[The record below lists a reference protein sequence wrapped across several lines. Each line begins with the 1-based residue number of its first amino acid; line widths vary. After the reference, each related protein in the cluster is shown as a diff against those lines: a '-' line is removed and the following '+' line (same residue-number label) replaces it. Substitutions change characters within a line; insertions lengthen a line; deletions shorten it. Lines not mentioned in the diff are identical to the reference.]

1 MLGILLAVDD
11 GLLQVVPGQEAVRA
25 IDGPRMTSVD
35 YRGDLGIAAAPDG
48 GAWVYDNERWTQSW
62 TGDASFARVTPDG
75 GLLVGTHGAQL
86 HRSDDRGAS
95 WEQIEGL
102 QNVVKHRKMVPPAG
116 HKQAYIAGVLFPKDG
131 MLIGIAGGATWYT
144 RDGGTSWLQR
154 SDGLDPMLHALQE
167 HPEQADR
174 LFATADTGIYRS
186 DDGGYSWVQSL
197 GGLDRSWGGSIAVM
211 PGTPDVLLLAAAR
224 HAPGEEGA
232 LFRSPNGGVTWARVT
247 LETNAGTASDSDRGA
262 GGDDWPRI
270 PCVTRL
276 WDSEDTAFASAGDK
290 VWASHD
296 TGRNWMPLAMGL
308 PPANA
313 IAAAF

>member
-11 GLLQVVPGQEAVRA
+11 GLLQVIPGQEAVHA
-25 IDGPRMTSVD
+25 IDGPRMTGVD
-35 YRGDLGIAAAPDG
+35 YRGDLAIAIAPG
-48 GAWVYDNERWTQSW
+48 EGAWVYDDEQWKQSW
-62 TGDASFARVTPDG
+62 TGDPSFARVTPDG
-75 GLLVGTHGAQL
+75 SLLVGTHGVQL
-86 HRSDDRGAS
+86 YRSEDRGVT
-95 WEQIEGL
+95 WQEVEGL
-102 QNVVKHRKMVPPAG
+102 QNVVKHRKMVPPTG
-116 HKQAYIAGVLFPKDG
+116 YKQPYIAGVIFPKDG

-144 RDGGTSWLQR
+144 RDSGGSWLQR
-154 SDGLDPMLHALQE
+154 SDGLDPMLHMLEE

-174 LFATADTGIYRS
+174 LFATADSGIFRS

-197 GGLDRSWGGSIAVM
+197 GGLDRSWGGSIAVL
-211 PGTPDVLLLAAAR
+211 PGTPDVLLLAVAR

-232 LFRSPNGGVTWARVT
+232 LFRSPNGGVTWARVM
-247 LETNAGTASDSDRGA
+247 LEGATGSPSDSDRGG

-276 WDSEDTAFASAGDK
+276 WDTEDTAFPSAGDT

-296 TGRNWMPLAMGL
+296 TGRNWMPLATGL